1 MNGRRLKYSILAAG
15 VVLGAL
21 ALLAWTQDWYS
32 VTLTTGEDV
41 VVPGESAAGGLA
53 ALGLSV
59 LALVGALS
67 IAGPVFRIILGVLA
81 VSIGGLV
88 IASGAIAVADPV
100 SAASSAVSEATGL
113 AGSDSLRE
121 LVATISPTLW
131 PAATIAV
138 GSLIVILGLAVI
150 VTSRSW
156 GGSPRRFQAVRLE
169 NADGEETPADVWD
182 ALSEGRDPTS
192 GTR

>member
-1 MNGRRLKYSILAAG
+1 MNGRRLKYSILGAG

-32 VTLTTGEDV
+32 VTLTTGDEV
-41 VVPGESAAGGLA
+41 VVPGEAAAGGLA

-67 IAGPVFRIILGVLA
+67 IAGPVFRVILGILA
-81 VSIGGLV
+81 GLIGGLV
-88 IASGAIAVADPV
+88 ITSGVIAVVDPV
-100 SAASSAVSEATGL
+100 SAASSAISDATGI

-121 LVATISPTLW
+121 LVASTSATVW
-131 PAATIAV
+131 PAVTIAV
-138 GSLIVILGLAVI
+138 GVLIVILGIGVV

-192 GTR
+192 GDR